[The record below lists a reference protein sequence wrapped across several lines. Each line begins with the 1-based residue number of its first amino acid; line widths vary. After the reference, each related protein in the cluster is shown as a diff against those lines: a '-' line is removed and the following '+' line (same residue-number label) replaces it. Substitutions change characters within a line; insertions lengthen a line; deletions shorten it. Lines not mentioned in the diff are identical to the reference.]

1 MAGGKETPRQK
12 MIGMMY
18 LVLTALLALQVNS
31 AILLKFQFIDESL
44 KDVNDKTI
52 TDNSGVVTNIKSKV
66 SEGGNRDKDKVVLES
81 ANAVRQQTSELV
93 NFIRSTRD
101 MLVQKAGGMNE
112 DGTGYANPSAEDLVA
127 INMIGPA
134 SAKNGAAYDLEQ
146 RLNNYAKFMKQ
157 YNPNMPEVLARDGK
171 TDPMASK
178 DRSQRNKDF
187 AQLNFEATPLVAAL
201 ATLSQKEAEV
211 LKYEADALQN
221 LAQRVGADIIKFEKI
236 FAMARAESK
245 TVAAGTKYR
254 AEMFIA
260 ASSDAITPTMTYNGK
275 PLNVVDGKGIVE
287 FTAAASNYDADGNS
301 KQTWKG
307 QVIIDKNGE
316 KEVLPVEETYIVA
329 KPVIQVQSASVQAL
343 YFQCANELNV
353 QVPALGAVYD
363 PSFSAAGGSAIKGAK
378 KGQVTIIP
386 NSTEV
391 KLNVSSG
398 GNAIGT
404 ETFKVR
410 PIPRPSLATLVNG
423 KPVDQKRGIPAQSIR
438 AVEIQA
444 IPEEGFK
451 QFLPNEARYR
461 VTKWRAFLVRGSQPV
476 DQAEFSSPKGDL
488 SRFAAKAG
496 KGDRVTIEVM
506 EVKRLNYQGN
516 PVSANAAG
524 DGIFT
529 IPLN

>member
-44 KDVNDKTI
+44 MDVNNKTQ

-66 SEGGNRDKDKVVLES
+66 SEGGNRDKDRAVLES
-81 ANAVRQQTSELV
+81 ANAVRKETGELV
-93 NFIRSTRD
+93 EYIRGLRATLIERT
-101 MLVQKAGGMNE
+101 GGENE
-112 DGTGYANPSAEDLVA
+112 EKTGYSNPSAEDLVA
-127 INMIGPA
+127 MTMIGPA
-134 SAKNGAAYDLEQ
+134 SAKNGAAYELEQ

-157 YNPNMPEVLARDGK
+157 YNPSMPDILARDGK
-171 TDPMASK
+171 TDPMAAK

-245 TVAAGTKYR
+245 TVAAGTKYK

-260 ASSDAITPTMTYNGK
+260 ASSDAITPTMTFNGK
-275 PLNVVDGKGIVE
+275 PIKVENGQGIIE
-287 FTAAASNYDADGNS
+287 FTAAATNYDANGNS
-301 KQTWKG
+301 EQTWKG
-307 QVIIDKNGE
+307 EVIIDKNGE
-316 KEVLPVEETYIVA
+316 REVLPVVEKYIVA

-343 YFQCANELNV
+343 YLGCANELNV

-363 PSFSAAGGSAIKGAK
+363 PSFSAAGGSAIKGAQ

-386 NSTEV
+386 TTTEV

-410 PIPRPSLATLVNG
+410 PVPRPSLQTVVNG
-423 KPVDQKRGIPAQSIR
+423 KPVDQKRGLPAQGIR

-444 IPEEGFK
+444 VADEGFK

-461 VTKWRAFLVRGSQPV
+461 VTKWRAFLVRGSNPV
-476 DQAEFSSPKGDL
+476 DQAEFSSPTGDL
-488 SRFAAKAG
+488 SRFASKAA

-506 EVKRLNYQGN
+506 EVKRLNYQGT
-516 PVSANAAG
+516 PVDAKPTG

>member
-1 MAGGKETPRQK
+1 MAGVKETPRQK

-18 LVLTALLALQVNS
+18 LVLTALLALQVSS
-31 AILLKFQFIDESL
+31 AILLKFQFLDESL
-44 KDVNDKTI
+44 KEVNDKTI
-52 TDNSGVVTNIKSKV
+52 TDNAGVVSNIRSKV
-66 SEGGNRDKDKVVLES
+66 SEGGNRDKDKVVLSDAE
-81 ANAVRQQTSELV
+81 AVRKQTSELV
-93 NFIRSTRD
+93 NYIRGLRE
-101 MLVQKAGGMNE
+101 MLVTKTGGTNAE
-112 DGTGYANPSAEDLVA
+112 GDYANPSSEDVVA
-127 INMIGPA
+127 INMIG
-134 SAKNGAAYDLEQ
+134 AANKKDGEAYTLKQ
-146 RLNNYAKFMKQ
+146 KLNDYAKFMRK
-157 YNPNMPEVLARDGK
+157 YNKDIPDLARDGK
-171 TDPMASK
+171 DDPVASK
-178 DRSQRNKDF
+178 DREQRNKDF
-187 AQLNFEATPLVAAL
+187 AQLNFENTPLVAAL

-245 TVAAGTKYR
+245 TVAAGTKYK

-260 ASSDAITPTMTYNGK
+260 ASSDAITPTMTFQGKPINVVNGK
-275 PLNVVDGKGIVE
+275 GLVE

-316 KEVLPVEETYIVA
+316 KEVLPIEEEYIVA

-363 PSFSAAGGSAIKGAK
+363 PSFSANGGTAIKGSK

-386 NSTEV
+386 TSTEV

-398 GNAIGT
+398 GNAIGS

-410 PIPRPSLATLVNG
+410 PIPRPSLVTLVNG
-423 KPVDQKRGIPAQSIR
+423 RAVDQKRGIPAQSIR

-444 IPEEGFK
+444 VADEGFK
-451 QFLPNEARYR
+451 QFLPQEARYR
-461 VTKWRAFLVRGSQPV
+461 VTRWRAFLVRGSQPV
-476 DQAEFSSPKGDL
+476 DQAEFSSPTGDL

-496 KGDRVTIEVM
+496 KGDRVTIEVL

-516 PVSANAAG
+516 PVAANASG

>member
-31 AILLKFQFIDESL
+31 AILLKFQFLDDSL
-44 KDVNDKTI
+44 MEVNKKTLA
-52 TDNSGVVTNIKSKV
+52 DNSEVVTNIKSKV
-66 SEGGNRDKDKVVLES
+66 SEGGNREKDKAVLES
-81 ANAVRQQTSELV
+81 ANAVRQQTTELV
-93 NFIRSTRD
+93 NYIRDTRT
-101 MLVQKAGGMNE
+101 MLVQKAGGRSEE
-112 DGTGYANPSAEDLVA
+112 DNSYANPSAEDLVA
-127 INMIGPA
+127 INMIGAA
-134 SAKNGAAYDLEQ
+134 SAKNGAAYELKE
-146 RLNNYAKFMKQ
+146 RLNNYAKFMRQ
-157 YNPNMPEVLARDGK
+157 YNPTMPENLAMDGK
-171 TDPMASK
+171 DDPVASK
-178 DRSQRNKDF
+178 DRNQRNKDF

-260 ASSDAITPTMTYNGK
+260 ASSDAITPTMTFNGK
-275 PLNVVDGKGIVE
+275 PIKVENGQGIVE
-287 FTAAASNYDADGNS
+287 FTAAANNYDADGNS

-307 QVIIDKNGE
+307 QVIIDKGGE
-316 KEVLPVEETYIVA
+316 KETLDVTQEYIVA

-363 PSFSAAGGSAIKGAK
+363 PSFSASGGSAIKGAK
-378 KGQVTIIP
+378 KGQVTVIP
-386 NSTEV
+386 TSTEV

-398 GNAIGT
+398 GNAIGS

-410 PIPRPSLATLVNG
+410 PIPRPSLATLING
-423 KPVDQKRGIPAQSIR
+423 KAVDQKRGVPAQSIR

-444 IPEEGFK
+444 IADEGFK
-451 QFLPNEARYR
+451 QFLPQEARYR
-461 VTKWRAFLVRGSQPV
+461 VTKWRAYLVRGSNPV
-476 DQAEFSSPKGDL
+476 DQAEFTSPSGDL
-488 SRFAAKAG
+488 SRFASKAA
-496 KGDRVTIEVM
+496 KGDRVTIEVL
-506 EVKRLNYQGN
+506 EVKRLNYQGT
-516 PVSANAAG
+516 PVNERASG

>member
-1 MAGGKETPRQK
+1 

-18 LVLTALLALQVNS
+18 LVLTALLALQVSS
-31 AILLKFQFIDESL
+31 AILLKFQFLDESL
-44 KDVNDKTI
+44 KEVNDKTI
-52 TDNSGVVTNIKSKV
+52 TDNAGVVSNIRSKV
-66 SEGGNRDKDKVVLES
+66 SEGGNRDKDRVVLSDAE
-81 ANAVRQQTSELV
+81 AVRKQTSELV
-93 NFIRSTRD
+93 SYIRGLRE
-101 MLVQKAGGMNE
+101 MLVEK
-112 DGTGYANPSAEDLVA
+112 TGSTNAEGHYANPSAEDIVA
-127 INMIGPA
+127 INMIG
-134 SAKNGAAYDLEQ
+134 AANKKDGHAYELKE
-146 RLNNYAKFMKQ
+146 RLNNYAKFMRK
-157 YNPNMPEVLARDGK
+157 YNKDIPDLARDGK
-171 TDPMASK
+171 DDPVASK
-178 DRSQRNKDF
+178 DREQRNKDF
-187 AQLNFEATPLVAAL
+187 AQLNFENTPMVAAL

-245 TVAAGTKYR
+245 TVAAGTKYK

-260 ASSDAITPTMTYNGK
+260 ASSDAITPTMTFQGKPINVVNGK
-275 PLNVVDGKGIVE
+275 GLVE

-316 KEVLPVEETYIVA
+316 KEVLPIEEEYIVA

-363 PSFSAAGGSAIKGAK
+363 PSFSANGGTAIKGSK

-386 NSTEV
+386 TSTEV

-398 GNAIGT
+398 GNAIGS

-410 PIPRPSLATLVNG
+410 PIPRPSLVTLVNG
-423 KPVDQKRGIPAQSIR
+423 RAVDQKRGIPAQSIR

-444 IPEEGFK
+444 VADEGFK
-451 QFLPNEARYR
+451 QFLPQEARYR
-461 VTKWRAFLVRGSQPV
+461 VTRWRAFLVRGSQPV
-476 DQAEFSSPKGDL
+476 DQAEFSSPTGDL

-516 PVSANAAG
+516 PVAANASG